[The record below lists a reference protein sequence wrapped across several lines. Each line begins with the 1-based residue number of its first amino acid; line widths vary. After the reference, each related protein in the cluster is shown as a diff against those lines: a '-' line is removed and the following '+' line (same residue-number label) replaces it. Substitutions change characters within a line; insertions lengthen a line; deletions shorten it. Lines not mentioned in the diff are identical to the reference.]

1 MLYVISVTLF
11 VILVTVSVKWAR
23 AARELRQIKVE
34 LASSISHDSAI
45 YQIDRR
51 FQAGIEQGYT
61 SGFTKGLIAAEKA
74 ATDALVKGRPPVMAI
89 RDLRN
94 ATK

>member
-1 MLYVISVTLF
+1 MLYTIIVALF
-11 VILVTVSVKWAR
+11 AVVVLFAVKWAQ
-23 AARELRQIKVE
+23 AARELRSLKVE
-34 LASSISHDSAI
+34 LASSISHDAAL

-61 SGFTKGLIAAEKA
+61 GGFTKGLIAAEKA
-74 ATDALVKGRPPVMAI
+74 ATDALVSGRPPVIAI